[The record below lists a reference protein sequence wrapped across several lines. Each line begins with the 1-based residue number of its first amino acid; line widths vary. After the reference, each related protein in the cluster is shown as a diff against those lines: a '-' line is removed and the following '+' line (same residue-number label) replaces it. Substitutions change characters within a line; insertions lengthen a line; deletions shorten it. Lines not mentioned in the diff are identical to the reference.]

1 MAEEIV
7 EWRDAWKK
15 LIDTSRISII
25 NKSIA
30 PFDELHTLQNDK
42 MLLFEKAIALEC
54 IGKKEEARR
63 LYKEAS
69 DEKTGLP
76 VEHWRKRAQ
85 YFLERL
91 DRGGFLT
98 DDLNTNQAVYNVQW
112 DLYFNI
118 HSYAYLDDYIR
129 YLAISSVSRI
139 GTEPAMAIVIF
150 RTCLE
155 IGLWTYFEKEVNE
168 INIRYKEKQRRNSK
182 DKKKEPKDI
191 GLNDLLDEMN
201 EKYPIFQSNEYTSY
215 HRIRIAGNDAAHPK
229 RVSED
234 VMDQVPFKYTN
245 DQLIYIMNYFNQ
257 TMRYLNKRAKHANTI
272 KS

>member
-1 MAEEIV
+1 MAEEII
-7 EWRDAWKK
+7 EWRDAWKQ

-25 NKSIA
+25 KKSIA
-30 PFDELHTLQNDK
+30 PFDDLHTLQNDK

-54 IGKKEEARR
+54 IDEKEEARK

-76 VEHWRKRAQ
+76 VEHWRKRAK
-85 YFLERL
+85 YFLDRL

-98 DDLNTNQAVYNVQW
+98 DDLNTNQDVYNVQW

-118 HSYAYLDDYIR
+118 HSYAHLDDYIR

-155 IGLWTYFEKEVNE
+155 IGLWTYYHEIVNT
-168 INIRYKEKQRRNSK
+168 INEDYKRQNYSE
-182 DKKKEPKDI
+182 DKDI
-191 GLNDLLDEMN
+191 GLKKLLNVMKTKKCFMDN
-201 EKYPIFQSNEYTSY
+201 NEYTAY
-215 HRIRIAGNDAAHPK
+215 RKIKDEGNIAVHPK
-229 RVSED
+229 TVSSE
-234 VMDQVPFKYTN
+234 VREQKPFKYT
-245 DQLIYIMNYFNQ
+245 DEQLIYVMNYFNQ
-257 TMRYLNKRAKHANTI
+257 TMRYLNNRAQGI
-272 KS
+272 